1 MFSTK
6 LYENVTYQIPSFLN
20 RTVIQV
26 KMYLS
31 HLILVKLIA
40 IANIANIFVYNDVNK
55 LNLVSDDVNLKPITL
70 FINFIY

>member
-26 KMYLS
+26 KMCLS

-40 IANIANIFVYNDVNK
+40 IANIANIFVYNDVN
-55 LNLVSDDVNLKPITL
+55 NLVSDDVNLKPITL

>member
-31 HLILVKLIA
+31 HLILVKLI
-40 IANIANIFVYNDVNK
+40 NIANIFVYNDVN
-55 LNLVSDDVNLKPITL
+55 NLVSDDVNLKPITL
-70 FINFIY
+70 FC